1 MNTEKEVKT
10 SEVVSVMVGR
20 VRFEG
25 IIKETKVINLICEE
39 CENDFAVLKCMQ
51 CDQVISSPLLS
62 LSPRATILI
71 FIPQSK
77 LYLLNYS
84 TYLSLEPNHTRSSA
98 ADAARCVICRL
109 YRTKAS
115 IHTSG
120 LGSISDDPQGWAFE
134 KCGMAMCP
142 G

>member
-51 CDQVISSPLLS
+51 CDQVISSPPLS
-62 LSPRATILI
+62 LST
-71 FIPQSK
+71 SYHT
-77 LYLLNYS
+77 YLYS
-84 TYLSLEPNHTRSSA
+84 TIQIIFAQLFNLPFT
-98 ADAARCVICRL
+98 
-109 YRTKAS
+109 
-115 IHTSG
+115 
-120 LGSISDDPQGWAFE
+120 
-134 KCGMAMCP
+134 
-142 G
+142 